1 MHFCKNCHR
10 KYCHAKT
17 FSWLIDETTINLSI
31 FIYVLQWFDSLSI
44 QYDCNGKFT
53 FIWRN
58 TITVLP
64 NITRVYLS
72 PKEFDWLRKN
82 RSDLTYI
89 HKVNCS
95 NYMHI
100 WLFDCCIFM
109 HVLNRSRMD
118 CWWWMMVNIF
128 SSGKMSEN
136 LSKHFLCEIIT
147 QHVRPTWEDETLLH
161 FHQ

>member
-1 MHFCKNCHR
+1 MWNSIVCQLNM
-10 KYCHAKT
+10 
-17 FSWLIDETTINLSI
+17 IVMENLLL
-31 FIYVLQWFDSLSI
+31 YYQMLLRLYQ
-44 QYDCNGKFT
+44 
-53 FIWRN
+53 
-58 TITVLP
+58 

-82 RSDLTYI
+82 RSDLTYM

-100 WLFDCCIFM
+100 WLFDCCIFT

-128 SSGKMSEN
+128 
-136 LSKHFLCEIIT
+136 FLL
-147 QHVRPTWEDETLLH
+147 VRCLRTSRNTFCVRLLH
-161 FHQ
+161 NTYDRHERMKHCCIFINTN

>member
-1 MHFCKNCHR
+1 MLL
-10 KYCHAKT
+10 KY
-17 FSWLIDETTINLSI
+17 I
-31 FIYVLQWFDSLSI
+31 FDSRSI
-44 QYDCNGKFT
+44 KYDCFVKFT
-53 FIWRN
+53 FIL
-58 TITVLP
+58 TDTVTVLS
-64 NITRVYLS
+64 NITRVCLS
-72 PKEFDWLRKN
+72 LKEFDWLRKN

-89 HKVNCS
+89 RKVNCS

-100 WLFDCCIFM
+100 WLFDYCIFM

-118 CWWWMMVNIF
+118 CWWWMMFNIF

>member
-1 MHFCKNCHR
+1 M
-10 KYCHAKT
+10 YI
-17 FSWLIDETTINLSI
+17 SILIKRC
-31 FIYVLQWFDSLSI
+31 VLFDSLSI
-44 QYDCNGKFT
+44 KYDSYGKFT
-53 FIWRN
+53 FILPDAV
-58 TITVLP
+58 TALP

-72 PKEFDWLRKN
+72 QKEFDWLRKN
-82 RSDLTYI
+82 RSDLTYM

-128 SSGKMSEN
+128 
-136 LSKHFLCEIIT
+136 FLL
-147 QHVRPTWEDETLLH
+147 VRCLRTSRNTFCVRLLH
-161 FHQ
+161 NTYDRHERMKHCCIFINTN